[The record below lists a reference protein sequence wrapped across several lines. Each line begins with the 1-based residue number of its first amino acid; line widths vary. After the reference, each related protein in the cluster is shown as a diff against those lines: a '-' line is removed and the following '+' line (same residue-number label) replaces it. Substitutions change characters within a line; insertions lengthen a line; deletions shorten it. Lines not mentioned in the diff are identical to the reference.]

1 MAPRLSISEVFKS
14 FLIETKNIVFFELI
28 SKKSKSFFK
37 SLVFNKSE
45 MYKNSLFKICFFK
58 PLILNFSST
67 NKTRFDDAF
76 LNHCFYREFRLS

>member
-1 MAPRLSISEVFKS
+1 MS
-14 FLIETKNIVFFELI
+14 FLMETKNIVFFEFI

-45 MYKNSLFKICFFK
+45 IYENSEFEISFFN

-67 NKTRFDDAF
+67 KRTRLD
-76 LNHCFYREFRLS
+76 EFFF

>member
-1 MAPRLSISEVFKS
+1 MSEVFKS
-14 FLIETKNIVFFELI
+14 FLIEIKNIVFFELI

-45 MYKNSLFKICFFK
+45 MYKNSLFEICFFK

-76 LNHCFYREFRLS
+76 FEPLFF